1 MIEQQERIAVRTQAR
16 VRECGAGTDAARVG
30 DWMSA
35 GTPTISP
42 GMPLAHAYN
51 LMVQEQVRRLPVV
64 EGERLVGIITRG
76 DLRGARPSP
85 VPMMGGADPDIAA
98 CSLQV
103 RQVMTRRSQAVTED
117 MSMADA
123 VRQMLD
129 QHLTSLPVV
138 DAWDRPVGMLTET
151 DVFRLYLA
159 REGQGAAP

>member
-1 MIEQQERIAVRTQAR
+1 MIEQQERREAR
-16 VRECGAGTDAARVG
+16 APAPARSAQTRKAHVG
-30 DWMSA
+30 EWMSV
-35 GTPTISP
+35 GTPSVSP

-64 EGERLVGIITRG
+64 EGERLVGVITRG

-85 VPMMGGADPDIAA
+85 VPMMGGADPDNAA
-98 CSLQV
+98 NSLQV

-123 VRQMLD
+123 VRLMLD

-138 DAWDRPVGMLTET
+138 DSLDRPVGMLTES
-151 DVFRLYLA
+151 DVFRLFLA
-159 REGQGAAP
+159 REATSEAP